1 MKVLL
6 INTLDIQGGAAKAT
20 YRLHK
25 ALLNSGIDS
34 HMLVQNKT
42 SDDYTVL
49 GPISKIKQAIGKIKP
64 TLDQLP
70 LKLYKKQIPT
80 YFSPAWIPSGNLINE
95 IDKIKPDI
103 VHLNWI
109 CGGMLKI
116 EDIAKIKYPTVVTLH
131 DNWLFTGGCH
141 VMWDCEKYKTQCGSC
156 QVLNS
161 SKENDLS
168 RKIFMRKKKSFQN
181 KQNMFIIG
189 VSSWITECSKD
200 SALLKDK
207 AHTTLPNLL
216 DTNIF
221 KPYDKQISRKL
232 WNLPDDKKL
241 VLFGA
246 VGATSDI
253 NKGFKELS
261 DALNLLEYEDIELV
275 VFGSSEPQN
284 PPNFGFKAH
293 YVGKLSDDVS
303 LVSLYSAVD
312 VMVVPSRQESF
323 GQTATEAMACGT
335 PVVCFA
341 HTGLLDIVDHKKNGY
356 LAKKLD
362 SKDLSNGI
370 KYIITHE
377 NYAYLSQNALN
388 KVNTLFESKTVVNQY
403 INFYK
408 KCLDSSNGQI

>member
-6 INTLDIQGGAAKAT
+6 VNTLDIQGGAAKAT

-34 HMLVQNKT
+34 HMLVQNKM

-70 LKLYKKQIPT
+70 LKLYKERIPT

-103 VHLNWI
+103 VHLNWV

-116 EDIAKIKYPTVVTLH
+116 EDIVKIKYPTVVTLH

-141 VMWDCEKYKTQCGSC
+141 IMWDCEKYKEQCGC
-156 QVLNS
+156 CPVLRSN
-161 SKENDLS
+161 KETDLS
-168 RKIFMRKKKSFQN
+168 RKIFLRKKKAFHN
-181 KQNMFIIG
+181 KEDMFIVG
-189 VSSWITECSKD
+189 VSKWITECSKN
-200 SALLKDK
+200 STLLKDK
-207 AHTTLPNLL
+207 FHITLPNLL
-216 DTNIF
+216 DINVF
-221 KPYDKQISRKL
+221 KPCDKQVSRNL
-232 WNLPDDKKL
+232 WNLPQDKKL

-261 DALNLLEYEDIELV
+261 DALNLLNYEDIELV
-275 VFGSSEPQN
+275 VFGSSQ
-284 PPNFGFKAH
+284 PPHPPKFGFKTH
-293 YVGKLSDDVS
+293 YLGKLNDDIS
-303 LVSLYSAVD
+303 LVTLYSAVD

-335 PVVCFA
+335 PVACFA

-356 LAKKLD
+356 LANKLD
-362 SKDLSNGI
+362 SKDLATGI
-370 KYIITHE
+370 SYIIDNDNYSDISKSAVKKISTCFDEEIVVSKYID
-377 NYAYLSQNALN
+377 
-388 KVNTLFESKTVVNQY
+388 
-403 INFYK
+403 FYH
-408 KCLDSSNGQI
+408 KCLDIK